1 MCENFGCQK
10 IKKFEVALSS
20 PEDPRICTL
29 TTSDSLQAYKE
40 DSKGVF
46 MKQLSYQFVALEMK
60 YYMQSML
67 KQLFAEISEY
77 LPCGG
82 NQAEWVC
89 VGLKFSKP
97 GLNVHT

>member
-1 MCENFGCQK
+1 
-10 IKKFEVALSS
+10 
-20 PEDPRICTL
+20 
-29 TTSDSLQAYKE
+29 
-40 DSKGVF
+40 

-60 YYMQSML
+60 YMQSML
-67 KQLFAEISEY
+67 KELFAEISED
-77 LPCGG
+77 LPWKG